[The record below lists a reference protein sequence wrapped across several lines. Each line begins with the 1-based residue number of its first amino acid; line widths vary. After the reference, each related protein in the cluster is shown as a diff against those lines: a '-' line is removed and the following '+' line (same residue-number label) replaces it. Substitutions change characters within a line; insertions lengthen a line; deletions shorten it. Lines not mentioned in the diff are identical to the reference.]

1 MYVWWYKLVSDLPY
15 LLDDALFFGADLVIT
30 NLEVD
35 LVALRSEAVHDR
47 VVGCNVILVLIGI
60 KGGDKYCVGVIMV
73 SGQDVLI
80 TAVRSDGEAPSVV
93 FV

>member
-1 MYVWWYKLVSDLPY
+1 MVSDIPV
-15 LLDDALFFGADLVIT
+15 LLDDTLVFISDFVIN

-35 LVALRSEAVHDR
+35 LVALRSEAVHNR
-47 VVGCNVILVLIGI
+47 VVGCNAILVLIGI